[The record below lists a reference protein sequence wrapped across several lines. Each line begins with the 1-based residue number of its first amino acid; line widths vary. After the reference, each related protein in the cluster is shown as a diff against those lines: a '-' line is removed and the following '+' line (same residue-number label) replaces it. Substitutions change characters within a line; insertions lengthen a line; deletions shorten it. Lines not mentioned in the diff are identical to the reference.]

1 MASLHYMVQILD
13 NDAASVF
20 DDLANFWAD
29 ETQIELSTTCATLY
43 VGCVS
48 KNRKVIQQ
56 TMFYLAIKQCFCYKQ
71 PRSWRT
77 RMEIVCV

>member
-1 MASLHYMVQILD
+1 VYNGFSSLHGDELEILD

-29 ETQIELSTTCATLY
+29 QTQIELSTTCAALY

-56 TMFYLAIKQCFCYKQ
+56 TMSLSRNQTILLL
-71 PRSWRT
+71 
-77 RMEIVCV
+77 

>member
-1 MASLHYMVQILD
+1 VYNDFSSLHGGELEILD
-13 NDAASVF
+13 NDVASVF
-20 DDLANFWAD
+20 DYLANFWAD

-71 PRSWRT
+71 PRWYLS
-77 RMEIVCV
+77 M